1 MKQLK
6 NISLA
11 SLVVLLAVTAGCD
24 KTQLY
29 DIKTA
34 EPEAHFTGAK
44 DQRYSVLTNPAPA
57 YVIRV
62 GTTDVSNAD
71 RTVTINVTSPTGAAA
86 GNQYT
91 LGGIGAGN
99 TVTIKAGQA
108 LDSFTVTANFASYT
122 TGRKDTLVFTV
133 AEPSVKRAAF
143 QDTIK
148 LAIGGPCFEGD
159 ITATILNGLRGNY
172 SNTRETFGA
181 GAPYGPYLTSIP
193 TATLTSLTTATIVVN
208 NIWDNGWGPITFN
221 LDWTD
226 PVNRTATVVAQNAIS
241 GSNAGDLSATYAGQT
256 VAVRPFAG
264 QPGTFSACNSTF
276 TLRMQL
282 GVTGVGF
289 FGSLYTVN
297 MGR

>member
-11 SLVVLLAVTAGCD
+11 SLVVLLVAMAGCD
-24 KTQLY
+24 KTQPY
-29 DIKTA
+29 DVKIV
-34 EPEAHFTGAK
+34 EPQAHFVGSAT
-44 DQRYSVLTNPAPA
+44 QTYSVLVNPAPA
-57 YVIRV
+57 YVIKV
-62 GTTDVSNAD
+62 GTTDVANVD
-71 RTVTINVTSPTGAAA
+71 RTLTINVTSPTGASAT
-86 GNQYT
+86 QYT
-91 LGGIGAGN
+91 LGGVGAGN
-99 TVTIKAGQA
+99 TVTIKAGKA
-108 LDSFTVTANFASYT
+108 IDSFTVTANYSSYT
-122 TGRKDTLVFTV
+122 TGRKDTLVFTI
-133 AEPSVKRAAF
+133 AEPSVKAAGF
-143 QDTIK
+143 LNSVT
-148 LAIGGPCFEGD
+148 LSMRGPCFEGD
-159 ITATILNGLRGNY
+159 ITAATLNGLKGNY
-172 SNTRETFGA
+172 TNTRETFGA

-226 PVNRTATVVAQNAIS
+226 PANRTATVVAQNAIP

-276 TLRMQL
+276 TLKMQL

-297 MGR
+297 MAR